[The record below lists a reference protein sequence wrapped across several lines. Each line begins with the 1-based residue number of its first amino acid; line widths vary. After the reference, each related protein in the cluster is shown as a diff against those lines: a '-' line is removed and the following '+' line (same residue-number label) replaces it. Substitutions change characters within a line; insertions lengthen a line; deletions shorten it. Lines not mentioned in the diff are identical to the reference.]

1 MRTITT
7 KYLTT
12 IYFIFLV
19 FTYPAWARIDDI
31 QLKKQGI
38 LVFLDDDERDVGAI
52 SGDLLTALAQ
62 EAGPILVSTALLRNL
77 FFDYQGSLRPES
89 DAKLLEELSDV
100 RAQGDSNGA
109 KYILQRAARFN
120 QNNWTAKAVTDGL
133 ALLIPHQFLQ
143 SKNLEPGEVAQ
154 YDASSGLSDLELR
167 LGLKVH
173 HLETINDIVQ
183 YARDYASHFTN
194 ARYFVDALKKKMI
207 FCTKADYHKHKA
219 QSAISWAIF
228 MQGHGTYLSSIVGM
242 SLTEFKDVLA
252 MVEKDIFCHLF
263 IYSSC
268 YAAGSNAEAL
278 YKENKSLL
286 MKSHSFPIITQAIS
300 DTPTLATSPTA
311 RLDGHGKLY
320 LDADNLNFRKFLSA
334 AEGDAINFQQAL
346 GHLSSKSKLYGDYW
360 ANAAQIKLPGVE
372 WFSVLESHKN
382 VVSLGSILA
391 SARDPNKPLHI
402 SKYFRTDP
410 SVILLYAAK
419 IPFEL
424 LLDGKNIDAIISM
437 IPGDAVHTIE
447 KISSPQGNPRSDVIV
462 NAFMTVEGLASA
474 KTFYVKQLNNLTD
487 VVIFNYQEPL
497 ASKLQKN
504 APAISFAV
512 YRMNGTYFMQEPHYQ
527 IRELTPHDG
536 RLKKYHSTLNALQG
550 KVSVIESL
558 DFSKNTISNY
568 DRKIPDCDTPCIIND
583 VKANN
588 LSIYA
593 LYVGFIDKLKPGVF
607 AWIKNMSAGYHE
619 PTLKIANIEVKDVD
633 NPPVVLLHDV
643 IFEGDGSYFYTYQ
656 GHFYDR
662 KGTINY
668 DYRDAYIKKI
678 ALGFARAD
686 GIHAGQLPSNITPEF
701 REQLAKILEQGLKMQ
716 PTETVQQAKPEVNP
730 QTQKQP
736 SVVIKKE
743 MTGAELQA
751 AVDNLSNN
759 ERQVCLDFL
768 KAYAHAKSDRAGFIK
783 AVHAMKSHS
792 LMNAI
797 LPISYNTPLNM
808 ALLDNADYETLVL
821 LLDNHASA
829 QGLDGV
835 ISPLEKALRHGNSL
849 KTIQLLLERG
859 AKIDNPNNLLYWTIN
874 SLGKARSEQDSLELV
889 RILLKHGANANAY
902 PSENS
907 TLLLDAINNHLPE
920 IASELI
926 NHGADVTKKNRWGH
940 TPLQQTV
947 QSIGGSTGGRTI
959 AVENALKLIEL
970 MRDKGAKIDPDL
982 PEKSR
987 DRTIKEYL
995 LKHVSE

>member
-1 MRTITT
+1 MKNLITG
-7 KYLTT
+7 YLPT
-12 IYFIFLV
+12 IYLIFLA

-31 QLKKQGI
+31 QVRRQGI
-38 LVFLDDDERDVGAI
+38 LVFLDDDERDIGAI

-62 EAGPILVSTALLRNL
+62 EAGPIIVSTALLRNL

-89 DAKLLEELSDV
+89 DAKLVEALPHA
-100 RAQGDSNGA
+100 RANNDSKEI
-109 KYILQRAARFN
+109 KYILQRAAHFR
-120 QNNWTAKAVTDGL
+120 QSHWTFKAVTDGL
-133 ALLIPHQFLQ
+133 TLLIPNQFLQ
-143 SKNLEPGEVAQ
+143 SKNLEPSEVAK
-154 YDASSGLSDLELR
+154 YNASSGLSDLELR

-173 HLETINDIVQ
+173 HMETINDVVE
-183 YARDYASHFTN
+183 YARHYASHYTN
-194 ARYFVDALKKKMI
+194 ARYFVDALKKKLI
-207 FCTKADYHKHKA
+207 FCGKANYYKHKA

-228 MQGHGTYLSSIVGM
+228 MQGHGTFLSSIVGM
-242 SLTEFKDVLA
+242 SLTEFKDVLT
-252 MVEKDIFCHLF
+252 MVEKDIFCHLL

-268 YAAGSNAEAL
+268 YAAGANAEAL

-286 MKSHSFPIITQAIS
+286 MKTHSFPIITQAIS
-300 DTPTLATSPTA
+300 DAPTLATSPTA
-311 RLDGHGKLY
+311 RLDGHGRLY
-320 LDADNLNFRKFLSA
+320 LDADNLNFKKFISA
-334 AEGDAINFQQAL
+334 TESDTINFQQAL
-346 GHLSSKSKLYGDYW
+346 GYLSSKSKLYGDYW

-372 WFSVLESHKN
+372 WFSALESHKH

-410 SVILLYAAK
+410 AVILLYAAR

-424 LLDGKNIDAIISM
+424 ILDGNNIDAIISM

-447 KISSPQGNPRSDVIV
+447 KISSPQDNPRNSVII

-583 VKANN
+583 VKANF
-588 LSIYA
+588 SMYA

-619 PTLKIANIEVKDVD
+619 PTLKIANIEVKDVN
-633 NPPVVLLHDV
+633 NPPVVLLRDV
-643 IFEGDGSYFYTYQ
+643 IFEGDGNYFYTYQ
-656 GHFYDR
+656 GDSYDR
-662 KGTINY
+662 NGKINY
-668 DYRDAYIKKI
+668 DYRDAYLKKM
-678 ALGFARAD
+678 ASGFARAD
-686 GIHAGQLPSNITPEF
+686 GAHAAQLPSNLTPEMK
-701 REQLAKILEQGLKMQ
+701 EKLIKIFEKGLQRQ
-716 PTETVQQAKPEVNP
+716 PTETVQQEMPKVTPHTP
-730 QTQKQP
+730 KQP

-743 MTGAELQA
+743 MTGAELQV
-751 AVDNLSNN
+751 AVDNLSNHQ
-759 ERQVCLDFL
+759 RQVCLDFL
-768 KAYAHAKSDRAGFIK
+768 KAYHNAKSDRAGFLK
-783 AVHAMKSHS
+783 AVHAMKSNN

-797 LPISYNTPLNM
+797 LPLSYNTPLNM
-808 ALLDNADYETLVL
+808 ALLDNADYETLVI

-874 SLGKARSEQDSLELV
+874 SLGKLRSEYDSLELV
-889 RILLKHGANANAY
+889 KILLKHGANANAY
-902 PSENS
+902 PTEGS
-907 TLLLDAINNHLPE
+907 TLLFDAIDNHLPE
-920 IASELI
+920 IATELI
-926 NHGADVTKKNRWGH
+926 NHGADVTKKNRWGD
-940 TPLQQTV
+940 TTIKRAV
-947 QSIGGSTGGRTI
+947 QSLGSSSGGRTI
-959 AVENALKLIEL
+959 AVEDALKLIEL
-970 MRDKGAKIDPDL
+970 MRSKGAKIGPDL

-987 DRTIKEYL
+987 NSTIREYL